1 MMSDNSRA
9 PTLLTNDYVKRFY
22 DEFRDAEMNKE
33 YYAQKLA
40 RSKRRL
46 KYLNI
51 FLALFAGSSAVVG
64 FSFWGS
70 TILGYPVGAL
80 ALGFLVG
87 LAICLSIAKPYLGLE
102 SDIERLSSIQGV
114 YGILASLH
122 KDNVDDIRTKR
133 IVTPREELA
142 FEIMRKA
149 RISLEPKEDKPADR
163 SLVDVC
169 QDIVNQRYPV
179 GHFWYPEK

>member
-1 MMSDNSRA
+1 MS
-9 PTLLTNDYVKRFY
+9 LTNDYVKKFY

-33 YYAQKLA
+33 YYAEKLSA
-40 RSKRRL
+40 SKKRL

-51 FLALFAGSSAVVG
+51 FLALFAGSSAVIG
-64 FSFWGS
+64 FSFWSS
-70 TILGYPVGAL
+70 TVFGYPVGAVV
-80 ALGFLVG
+80 LGVLVG

-122 KDNVDDIRTKR
+122 KDNVDDIRTKH
-133 IVTPREELA
+133 IVTAREELA

-163 SLVDVC
+163 KLVDLC
-169 QDIVNQRYPV
+169 QNIVNQRYPA